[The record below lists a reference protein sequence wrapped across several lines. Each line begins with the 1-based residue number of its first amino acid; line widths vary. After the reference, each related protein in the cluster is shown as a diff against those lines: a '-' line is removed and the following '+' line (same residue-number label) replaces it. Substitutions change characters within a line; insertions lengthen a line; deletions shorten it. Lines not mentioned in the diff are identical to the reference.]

1 MGEPSELKVPTR
13 PVQVE
18 LALVGQ
24 PPAVAELFLGGVPPT
39 SRSLLAAEVAAMLED
54 GTGFLPVYAN
64 GIVSL
69 CNKATVVWVALRGNS
84 AASGTAGGGGG
95 SEGVPEPVENAEPS
109 EVVTLYD
116 HRHEVRVELA
126 GGGAVDGHVLYT
138 SPEGRN
144 RVVDFLNRSARYL
157 WMWEGTTLYLINKQH
172 VVRVLERD
180 R

>member
-1 MGEPSELKVPTR
+1 MGEPSELRVPTR
-13 PVQVE
+13 AVLVE

-24 PPAVAELFLGGVPPT
+24 PPAAAELFLGGTPPT
-39 SRSLLAAEVAAMLED
+39 SRSQLAAEVAAILED
-54 GTGFLPVYAN
+54 GTGFLPVATS
-64 GIVSL
+64 GVVSL
-69 CNKATVVWVALRGNS
+69 CNKATVVWVALRGGS
-84 AASGTAGGGGG
+84 AASGTVGGGGG
-95 SEGVPEPVENAEPS
+95 SEGVPEPVESAEPS

-126 GGGAVDGHVLYT
+126 GGGAIDGHVLYT

-157 WMWEGTTLYLINKQH
+157 WLWEGTTLYLINKQH